1 MEQQETLDR
10 LRREVAELRA
20 SRERLV
26 LAADAERRSIE
37 RDLHDGVQQHLV
49 ALAVELQLA
58 SALMESDPVAAKA
71 RLEEM
76 RRTLGHALDEAA
88 RLAQRIYPPPLDAH
102 GFAAALRAAAP
113 DVRIAARVD
122 LPGGATYAPEIL
134 GTVYSCIRD
143 MLAAVGAGARATV
156 TVREEE
162 GTLSFEC
169 VADGA
174 VAGSLDRVRDRVN
187 ALGGRLTSSSEPGGA
202 IRVAGSLPL
211 SR

>member
-1 MEQQETLDR
+1 MLGDLDALR
-10 LRREVAELRA
+10 LEVEELRA
-20 SRERLV
+20 SRRRL
-26 LAADAERRSIE
+26 AMTADAERRSIE
-37 RDLHDGVQQHLV
+37 RELHEGVQQHLV

-58 SALMESDPVAAKA
+58 STLMETDPIAAKA

-76 RRTLGHALDEAA
+76 RRDLEHALDEAS

-102 GFAAALRAAAP
+102 GFAAALRAALP

-122 LPGGATYAPEIL
+122 LQGGATYAPEIV
-134 GTVYSCIRD
+134 GTVYTCIRD
-143 MLAAVGAGARATV
+143 MLEAVGAGARATV

-162 GTLSFEC
+162 GMLEFEC
-169 VADGA
+169 VADSA
-174 VAGSLDRVRDRVN
+174 VADSLDRLRDRIH

-211 SR
+211 